1 MISGGSGVGK
11 SAIAGSLVSVLSMQG
26 RLASHFFFK
35 RGHVN
40 VGDPSALWRTE
51 AFDLIHFH
59 PDLMKSVI
67 GYSEGVDVRGPNI
80 TYPR

>member
-1 MISGGSGVGK
+1 MIKGGSGAGK
-11 SAIAGSLVSVLSMQG
+11 SAIVGSSVSASSMQG
-26 RLASHFFFK
+26 RLASHFFK

-51 AFDLIHFH
+51 ALDLIHFH